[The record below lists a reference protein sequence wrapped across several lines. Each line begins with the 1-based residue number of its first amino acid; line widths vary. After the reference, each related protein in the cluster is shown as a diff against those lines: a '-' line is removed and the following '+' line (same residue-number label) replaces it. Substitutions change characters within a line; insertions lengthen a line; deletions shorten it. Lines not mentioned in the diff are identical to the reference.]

1 MNRKS
6 YIESLGQMLS
16 GMERAGAALCRM
28 ETGRGSRRA
37 SREPRERHPILIL
50 SLLPFFLY
58 IFIHSL
64 WKKAVR
70 PDGLFPFPLLL

>member
-28 ETGRGSRRA
+28 EAGRGSRRA
-37 SREPRERHPILIL
+37 SR
-50 SLLPFFLY
+50 
-58 IFIHSL
+58 
-64 WKKAVR
+64 
-70 PDGLFPFPLLL
+70 